1 MIFKFKDMKEILAV
15 IGIFIFIVII
25 FCINQSRKE
34 KGSVALYGFV
44 GFFISILGS
53 LLIFIGFSMWDDLTF
68 PKGKRQFKVEIYQKS
83 YDIYGKVVQKE
94 SRYAIYYEFPFRRK
108 RYIKIINF
116 NDLLDKEKPLYYK
129 HACDHYYYK
138 PASTFTLDEAN
149 VIAKFLNDKNR
160 IVIEKTD

>member
-1 MIFKFKDMKEILAV
+1 MKEILAV

-34 KGSVALYGFV
+34 KGSWGLYGIL
-44 GFFISILGS
+44 GLFISAIGS
-53 LLIFIGFSMWDDLTF
+53 LLIFVGFSMWDDLTF
-68 PKGKRQFKVEIYQKS
+68 PKGERQFKVEIYQKA
-83 YDIYGKVVQKE
+83 YDTHGKVIQKE

-116 NDLLDKEKPLYYK
+116 NDLLDKKKPLYYK

-138 PASTFTLDEAN
+138 PASTFTEGEAN
-149 VIAKFLNDKNR
+149 KIVEYLNDKDR
-160 IVIEKTD
+160 TVIEKTD

>member
-1 MIFKFKDMKEILAV
+1 MKEILAV

-34 KGSVALYGFV
+34 KGSWGLYGIL
-44 GFFISILGS
+44 GLFISAIGS
-53 LLIFIGFSMWDDLTF
+53 LLIFVGFSMWDDLTF
-68 PKGKRQFKVEIYQKS
+68 PKGERQFKVEIYQKS
-83 YDIYGKVVQKE
+83 YDIYGKVIQKE